1 MKKKISFIGAGS
13 FGFTFKLV
21 NDILMKPALADFEL
35 NFMDVDTVRLD
46 NLKLLLNLYFQKEGM
61 KKDVTYTTSLE
72 DSVRDADFVFHIT
85 KIGGYDA
92 SVVDTEIPKKY
103 GVFQT
108 IGDTSSVAGI
118 SRGLR
123 TMLFIKKLL
132 DAVERLSKPG
142 AVVLNYTN
150 PQPMCVIYANMISK
164 VPFIG
169 LCHSVQGTTTQ
180 MANALDVPYDEIT
193 FDAAGINHLSFI
205 TTFEQGGEDLYPKF
219 RSIAPELFA
228 KQYSDED
235 HVMADLG
242 RARIDLM
249 TRFDYMV
256 TESSQHLS
264 EYVPYY
270 LNFPEMVESLDLKI
284 DLFKRNI
291 ARSTERFSA
300 MIDEAK
306 EGRIEIPPAS
316 VEYGPEIVN
325 AMVTNQPCKIYGN
338 VMNTGL
344 IDNLPSDA
352 CVEVACLVDRN
363 GWKPC
368 RYGKLP
374 TELAMLCSQQSYLH
388 ILAAQAA
395 YSLDK
400 KQVYRAML
408 ADPIV
413 TGKLNPNEIQK
424 LTDEIL
430 QAQKQYLEGFD
441 I

>member
-1 MKKKISFIGAGS
+1 MKGKISFIGAGS

-21 NDILMKPALADFEL
+21 NDILAKPALFDFEL
-35 NFMDVDTVRLD
+35 SFMDIDTNRLEK
-46 NLKLLLNLYFQKEGM
+46 LKLLLDVYF
-61 KKDVTYTTSLE
+61 KKMGYNKNVVYTTDMNSSIE
-72 DSVRDADFVFHIT
+72 NANFVFHIT
-85 KIGGYDA
+85 KIGGYEA
-92 SVVDTEIPKKY
+92 SVKDMDLPKKY
-103 GVFQT
+103 NIYQT
-108 IGDTSSVAGI
+108 IGDTSGVAGI

-132 DAVERLSKPG
+132 TAVETYGAPG

-150 PQPMCVIYANMISK
+150 PQPMSVIYANKISK

-180 MANALDVPYDEIT
+180 MANAINVPYDEIT
-193 FDAAGINHLSFI
+193 FDAAGINHLSFV
-205 TTFEQGGEDLYPKF
+205 TTFMHKGEDLYPKL
-219 RSIAPELFA
+219 RAMAPELFL

-249 TRFDYMV
+249 NRFDYMV

-270 LNFPEMVESLDLKI
+270 LKFSEMVDELDLKI

-291 ARSTERFSA
+291 ARSTEKFA
-300 MIDEAK
+300 QMVEDAK
-306 EGRIEIPPAS
+306 NGVLETPEPS
-316 VEYGPEIVN
+316 VEYGPDIVN
-325 AMVTNQPCKIYGN
+325 AMVTNEPCKIYGN
-338 VMNTGL
+338 IMNDNL
-344 IDNLPSDA
+344 IDNLPADT

-374 TELAMLCSQQSYLH
+374 SQLAMICSQQAQLH
-388 ILAAQAA
+388 ILAAEAA
-395 YSLDK
+395 FRLDK
-400 KQVYRAML
+400 KYVYWAML
-408 ADPIV
+408 SDPVV
-413 TGKLNPNEIQK
+413 TGILNPNEIEK
-424 LTDEIL
+424 LTEEML
-430 QAQKQYLEGFD
+430 LSQKEYLEGFE